1 MKWLPRPK
9 FIYVS
14 PWLLAAATG
23 LLVLIVVTFALSN
36 IQREKRLMTN
46 ALLQKAATM
55 YRVIRSGARAS
66 YVSDLRR
73 GVWQPDP
80 WNDHV
85 QRVIDHLSDD
95 PDLYFLAVV
104 DGSGEVFAHSR
115 PVMRGQTI
123 KVRIPEHLS
132 EKSTRGQ
139 FIFRVGD
146 EKGQG
151 RFFEVIR
158 PYVPFQSIRPP
169 LPLSLF
175 ELHKKFSGPGNETL
189 SGPFS
194 LNNTWKDDRDY
205 FVIVALDMKGY
216 DRALRRLRFQVLTLS
231 LAMLLVGIGGWLSLA
246 AVQGYRV
253 SRQALHEIQ
262 AFTGLLVSKLPVGI
276 IATDKRGTI
285 ATWNKAVAELIG
297 VEENA
302 ATGKQPDEILPQVLA
317 DFFSGADDCEDA
329 SQGCVPEVRLIAQ
342 GEELVLNCHHLVIS
356 NRDGVPEGEVLLLS
370 NMTELKNLEKEMRE
384 TERLAAVGRMAAG
397 VAHEVRNPLSSI
409 KGLALLLKGKF
420 SQKSNEHETAI
431 LLIQEVERMN
441 RTISELLSFARPAP
455 LELTEVDMHALLEQQ
470 VRLLVADVASDNI
483 VFDLEV
489 ADDLLPV
496 AADQDR
502 IKQVIL
508 NILLNGVQAMDSG
521 GMLTVRAWN
530 NPDNKTVVL
539 TVTDTGM
546 GMGKETLSQVFFP
559 YFTTKRRGTGIGL
572 ALSQKVIADHGGTI
586 YLSSVPGQG
595 TVVTVELPWYDVP
608 ADHPLWE
615 G

>member
-46 ALLQKAATM
+46 AMLQKAATL

-73 GVWQPDP
+73 GIWQPDP

-123 KVRIPEHLS
+123 KVQIPEHFS

-139 FIFRVGD
+139 FIFRVGE

-158 PYVPFQSIRPP
+158 PYRPFQSIRPP

-175 ELHKKFSGPGNETL
+175 ELHKKFSGPDSESL

-194 LNNTWKDDRDY
+194 LNNTWKDGRDY
-205 FVIVALDMKGY
+205 YVIVALDMKGY
-216 DRALRRLRFQVLTLS
+216 DRALRRLRFQVLMLS

-285 ATWNKAVAELIG
+285 ATWNRAVTELIG
-297 VEENA
+297 IEA
-302 ATGKQPDEILPQVLA
+302 DSATGKKPAEILPQVLA
-317 DFFSGADDCEDA
+317 DFFSMEGDCHDG
-329 SQGCVPEVRLIAQ
+329 SQGCVPEVRLVVH

-356 NRDGVPEGEVLLLS
+356 DRDGEPEGEVLLLS

-420 SQKSNEHETAI
+420 SQKSNEHETAA

-470 VRLLVADVASDNI
+470 VRLLVADAASDSI

-502 IKQVIL
+502 IRQVLL
-508 NILLNGVQAMDSG
+508 NILLNSVQAMDSG
-521 GMLTVRAWN
+521 GTLTVRAWN

-539 TVTDTGM
+539 TITDTGV
-546 GMGKETLSQVFFP
+546 GMGKETLNQVFFP
-559 YFTTKRRGTGIGL
+559 YFTTKSRGTGIGL

-595 TVVTVELPWYDVP
+595 TVVTVELPWYAVP
-608 ADHPLWE
+608 AGHPLRE
-615 G
+615 D